1 MAHFLKIG
9 GRKVY
14 LTTTRLKSRFPSFE
28 IAGTQ
33 KPAHLP
39 KSVATKNNIS
49 YSPDN

>member
-1 MAHFLKIG
+1 MEHILKIG

-14 LTTTRLKSRFPSFE
+14 LTTTRSKSRFPSFQ

-33 KPAHLP
+33 KPTDLP
-39 KSVATKNNIS
+39 KNMDTKNNIS